1 MKKYLNIIIFLLSF
15 LYDIDIYIASMNTKN
30 IYLNSN
36 EITLKVR
43 GKGIQN
49 IIYSGFSGG
58 FPSEIICNKVIN
70 SYQCDLINDENI
82 IILRWNS
89 KLTTCNEMFRS
100 CSNIIGVDLTK
111 FDTSA
116 VRDMRWMFNECQS
129 LEYANLENMDTSL
142 VTQMNSMFYSCKLL
156 TSINLSNLNSNNCLT
171 RINSMFRF
179 CESLTIVNLTNFD
192 TSKVQRMDELFDSC
206 TSLISIDLSSFIISS
221 ISTMQNMFNLCN
233 NLVYINLKNAI
244 KTGSFT
250 ITNIFSGVPI
260 NVVFCIE
267 EGNSPI
273 LYNEIKKKACASYY
287 CLDNN
292 WKSVQQKIINGQFK
306 CVNKCSNYTSILYEL
321 NDECYSIC
329 PRGYVGNNNKCK
341 CQLEKC
347 LICSEESRGSNLCI
361 SCNNEEG
368 YYQKFED
375 NEKYIDCFKS
385 IDGYYLD
392 ENYFKL
398 CYLTCELCNDYG
410 NNDFHHCQKCKSN
423 YSYEMIFEGFKNC
436 YDECPNY
443 YYIDVQNNKTI
454 CLPNFDCPEGYS
466 KKIPEKKKCI
476 SDCKNDEIYKYERNG
491 ICYNDTLEIKITDKI
506 NIPNTNKKEK
516 IESNFVTEL
525 LEKDFYKSI
534 DINNLQNVLDKIN
547 IKDIES
553 NETLQ
558 DELINNILSKL
569 SNDNDLSNIGKG
581 DDLIIN
587 IKDFKLLFLT
597 TSNQRDNNSID
608 INFFECEKKLKDYYK
623 LPKNRS
629 LYILQFE
636 IPITGYAIPK
646 IEYLVFYPFYNN
658 SLKQLN
664 LSVCENTK
672 INLSFPIFIKKED
685 IDKHNRSSRYYN
697 DVCYRTTSE
706 KGTDISLKD
715 RRDEFIH
722 NNMTVC
728 EENCDF
734 IDYNSE
740 TKKAICS
747 CFVKINFPVLS
758 KIKFDE
764 KELYSNFIKINNIAN
779 INVLKCYR
787 LLFDIKN
794 LIKNIPTYI
803 ITIIFVFS
811 IISIFIF
818 YCHDF
823 SLIKSIINK
832 IYKQRKIINNNEN
845 AFNKTENNSRNT
857 KKNNQEN
864 KKKIK
869 NDFSQTIS

>member
-1 MKKYLNIIIFLLSF
+1 M
-15 LYDIDIYIASMNTKN
+15 
-30 IYLNSN
+30 
-36 EITLKVR
+36 
-43 GKGIQN
+43 
-49 IIYSGFSGG
+49 
-58 FPSEIICNKVIN
+58 
-70 SYQCDLINDENI
+70 
-82 IILRWNS
+82 
-89 KLTTCNEMFRS
+89 
-100 CSNIIGVDLTK
+100 
-111 FDTSA
+111 
-116 VRDMRWMFNECQS
+116 
-129 LEYANLENMDTSL
+129 
-142 VTQMNSMFYSCKLL
+142 
-156 TSINLSNLNSNNCLT
+156 
-171 RINSMFRF
+171 
-179 CESLTIVNLTNFD
+179 
-192 TSKVQRMDELFDSC
+192 
-206 TSLISIDLSSFIISS
+206 
-221 ISTMQNMFNLCN
+221 
-233 NLVYINLKNAI
+233 
-244 KTGSFT
+244 
-250 ITNIFSGVPI
+250 
-260 NVVFCIE
+260 
-267 EGNSPI
+267 
-273 LYNEIKKKACASYY
+273 
-287 CLDNN
+287 
-292 WKSVQQKIINGQFK
+292 
-306 CVNKCSNYTSILYEL
+306 
-321 NDECYSIC
+321 
-329 PRGYVGNNNKCK
+329 
-341 CQLEKC
+341 
-347 LICSEESRGSNLCI
+347 
-361 SCNNEEG
+361 
-368 YYQKFED
+368 
-375 NEKYIDCFKS
+375 
-385 IDGYYLD
+385 
-392 ENYFKL
+392 
-398 CYLTCELCNDYG
+398 
-410 NNDFHHCQKCKSN
+410 
-423 YSYEMIFEGFKNC
+423 
-436 YDECPNY
+436 
-443 YYIDVQNNKTI
+443 
-454 CLPNFDCPEGYS
+454 
-466 KKIPEKKKCI
+466 
-476 SDCKNDEIYKYERNG
+476 
-491 ICYNDTLEIKITDKI
+491 EIKITDKI

-869 NDFSQTIS
+869 NDFSQTISRKKKFLEFNKINNKKYKKFNNNNDKTKNKEIKFIKIRQKGDFPPKKLQKKIYLQSKNLL